1 MCAEWLYGRSL
12 FLYVHL
18 VSEKAL
24 ILSETQMSLP
34 SSKGLSGSSHPSQ
47 YETALIPQPSIAVLI
62 VAANYLGIG
71 TQRSAVR
78 IVYIGNEG
86 WRSWSARYAKLDGRL
101 RHAIHTKDTQNTL
114 RLEIATEEG
123 LISIEVRDSEGKVIF
138 VQILSITLGR

>member
-1 MCAEWLYGRSL
+1 M
-12 FLYVHL
+12 
-18 VSEKAL
+18 
-24 ILSETQMSLP
+24 
-34 SSKGLSGSSHPSQ
+34 
-47 YETALIPQPSIAVLI
+47 LI